1 MEIKISSLKHLEATP
16 RSKENINSVIKSIQN
31 ESNKEK
37 EYRMHLG
44 SYEEAPKF
52 LQDNEYIKNGYLL
65 HCNTFNKILKS
76 FLILHNE
83 TINIWSHLLG
93 AIFFLCLIL
102 YTSIYITNIK
112 TQIAKIR
119 IDSSFVAYKA
129 KELKNESNDI
139 MENIYK
145 TMKEIENN
153 FIKFEKEN
161 IYSKSFNKINY
172 LNDEIKNN
180 TFSSTSSFSSKI
192 NSVREGII
200 DLIKLDTSLSQ
211 ENEIFLDKSYN
222 LNLNNRKKK
231 KLARWPLYIIILG
244 AFSCLFFS
252 ASFHL
257 FGLMNANYANILS
270 RFDYGG
276 ISLLISGSCYP
287 PYYYFFYYSKFFRNF
302 YIIFITTFG
311 IGTFLGSLTDDFN
324 KPKRRSLRGIL
335 YLIFGLCTG
344 IPILHMAFFGKY
356 IEGYNNDII
365 LYNWYLGGISYV
377 VGALFYIFR
386 FPEKKFPKTFD
397 YFGASHQ
404 IFHVLVFFGA
414 FFHFI
419 GSLDAYNFRFRNLKV
434 N

>member
-16 RSKENINSVIKSIQN
+16 QSKENINSVIKSIQN

-37 EYRMHLG
+37 EYQMHLG

-222 LNLNNRKKK
+222 LNLNN
-231 KLARWPLYIIILG
+231 LE
-244 AFSCLFFS
+244 
-252 ASFHL
+252 
-257 FGLMNANYANILS
+257 
-270 RFDYGG
+270 
-276 ISLLISGSCYP
+276 
-287 PYYYFFYYSKFFRNF
+287 
-302 YIIFITTFG
+302 IFIL
-311 IGTFLGSLTDDFN
+311 FLSQRL
-324 KPKRRSLRGIL
+324 
-335 YLIFGLCTG
+335 
-344 IPILHMAFFGKY
+344 
-356 IEGYNNDII
+356 E
-365 LYNWYLGGISYV
+365 
-377 VGALFYIFR
+377 
-386 FPEKKFPKTFD
+386 
-397 YFGASHQ
+397 
-404 IFHVLVFFGA
+404 
-414 FFHFI
+414 
-419 GSLDAYNFRFRNLKV
+419 
-434 N
+434 